1 MAISMYMHMSNMCTN
16 VYTLLRVSQVHL
28 FFLSVED
35 MDSYLRRVFILVLLT
50 PLMHLVSSDLRGSHC
65 YIKESKSWIEA
76 DQYCRTHLSGLLTVR
91 DGHEPSHSGDG
102 WVGLRRTDG
111 VWTWAG
117 GQPLG
122 VLRWEGGEQN
132 MQRNILT
139 GVLHQRVVIW
149 KYCIYY
155 LFIPNPRC

>member
-1 MAISMYMHMSNMCTN
+1 
-16 VYTLLRVSQVHL
+16 
-28 FFLSVED
+28 

-122 VLRWEGGEQN
+122 VLHWEGGEQN

-139 GVLHQRVVIW
+139 SIT
-149 KYCIYY
+149 
-155 LFIPNPRC
+155 